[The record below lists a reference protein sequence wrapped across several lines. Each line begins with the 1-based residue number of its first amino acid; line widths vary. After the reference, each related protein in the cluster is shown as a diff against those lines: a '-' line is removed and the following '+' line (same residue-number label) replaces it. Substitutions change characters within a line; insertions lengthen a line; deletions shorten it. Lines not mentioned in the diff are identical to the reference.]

1 MANAVTIQLAV
12 RGAAQT
18 LSALQQVG
26 SQAERLAEQVGQ
38 ARTAFLAVGGAT
50 AGFAAAALASFE
62 SAERLRRVLAATV
75 GEDSA
80 GRLARR
86 IMEVAEAANSSGQML
101 RQFAMNWVSMVE
113 GGERSVVRMMRA
125 LDRLG
130 AGLSGADR
138 ERVAFQLAQVGSLP
152 QVQWEDLR
160 QLAQAGLPLKLI
172 ARQLGAGSARD
183 LAGMDSGL
191 FLEAFARA
199 AEQAPTAAPL
209 PTTRLQNLWE
219 GALNSLAETGAKI
232 AERLDPLIGAAERFL
247 AWFRRM
253 NSDGRLGFSVL
264 TAGLSGSAYALTR
277 YAAAVYRATFALEAM
292 ATAATA
298 GAAASA
304 AGGAAGAAG
313 AARLAAAG
321 AARGGMIVGTA
332 GAMVG
337 GLAGQAV
344 GQKLGGDTG
353 AVVGAVAG
361 AALGPTIARLIVAG
375 LGRAFAAAG
384 PMALAGAAAL
394 PGVLAPVLA
403 GLIAAAVGAA
413 AGRLVGAGLDA
424 LARAAGFESVG
435 DWIQK
440 TFGGG
445 AEAIARAGRAANR
458 ADAMAYGYSEAEAER
473 IAGVLAR
480 MHRSGRPLKRSDWQ
494 NYAANAAAAAAR
506 SY

>member
-26 SQAERLAEQVGQ
+26 SQAERLAEKVGQ
-38 ARTAFLAVGGAT
+38 ARTAFLTVGGAT

-152 QVQWEDLR
+152 QAQWEDLK
-160 QLAQAGLPLKLI
+160 QLAQAGLPLKLV
-172 ARQLGAGSARD
+172 ARQLGVGSVRE

-199 AEQAPTAAPL
+199 AEQAPRTQPL

-219 GALNSLAETGAKI
+219 GALNSMAETGAKI

-247 AWFRRM
+247 GWFRRM
-253 NSDGRLGFSVL
+253 NSDGRLGFAVL
-264 TAGLSGSAYALTR
+264 TAGLAGTAYALWR

-292 ATAATA
+292 ATAAAA
-298 GAAASA
+298 GATASV
-304 AGGAAGAAG
+304 AGGAVGAAG
-313 AARLAAAG
+313 RAAAG
-321 AARGGMIVGTA
+321 MRGGMIVGTA

-337 GLAGQAV
+337 GLAGQAI
-344 GQKLGGDTG
+344 GEQLGGDTG

-361 AALGPTIARLIVAG
+361 AALGPTLARLIVAAIGKG
-375 LGRAFAAAG
+375 LAAAG
-384 PMALAGAAAL
+384 PYVLAGAAAL
-394 PGVLAPVLA
+394 PGLMAPVVA
-403 GLIAAAVGAA
+403 GLVAAAAGTAI
-413 AGRLVGAGLDA
+413 GRLVGMGLDE
-424 LARAAGFESVG
+424 LARLAGYENFG
-435 DWIQK
+435 DALHGV
-440 TFGGG
+440 FGGG
-445 AEAIARAGRAANR
+445 NSERERAGRPANK
-458 ADAMAYGYSEAEAER
+458 ADAMAYGYSEAEAEK
-473 IAGVLAR
+473 IAGVVER
-480 MHRSGRPLKRSDWQ
+480 MRGGRPLKRSDWQ
-494 NYAANAAAAAAR
+494 NFASATAAQAAR